1 MKKTSVTNYLL
12 GLPPKTLP
20 NDFTNR
26 ETTKQAEG
34 FLLFVAPPTEEM
46 INHLNSI
53 GREYPFCVYYK
64 QKMNDP
70 L

>member
-1 MKKTSVTNYLL
+1 MKKTPVTYYLL
-12 GLPPKTLP
+12 DLSPKTLP

-26 ETTKQAEG
+26 ETTKQAEV
-34 FLLFVAPPTEEM
+34 LSLFVSPPTEEM
-46 INHLNSI
+46 INHLNRI